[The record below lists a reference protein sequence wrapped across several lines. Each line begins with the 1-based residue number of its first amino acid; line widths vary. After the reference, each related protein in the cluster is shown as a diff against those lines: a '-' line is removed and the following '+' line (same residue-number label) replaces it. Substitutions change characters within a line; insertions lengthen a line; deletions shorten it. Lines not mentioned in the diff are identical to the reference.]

1 MKNNSDLEIFIGGSL
16 KGKQKMLSAQYLKVL
31 FTKEAIYHFQK
42 LSPFVVR
49 VK

>member
-1 MKNNSDLEIFIGGSL
+1 MRNNSDMEIFIRGSL
-16 KGKQKMLSAQYLKVL
+16 KGKQKMLSAQYWTVL

-49 VK
+49 LE